1 MSTFQTD
8 DIYMKA
14 EAYVELINDMQ
25 ARLFEFGNENPG
37 CINDEIREINRQLSE
52 ARMEARINVDEEHF
66 TKWEDLLLAADA
78 AMIKSKL
85 L

>member
-66 TKWEDLLLAADA
+66 KKWEDLLLAADA